1 MTLGRAIK
9 QARAGLGWQQQH
21 LATVTGISQ
30 KYLSRVENDR
40 ADPSWSI
47 IRRLIA
53 ALDIDLRPLA
63 REVPDA

>member
-21 LATVTGISQ
+21 LATLTGISQ
-30 KYLSRVENDR
+30 KYLSRVENDK

-47 IRRLIA
+47 IRRLLA
-53 ALDIDLRPLA
+53 VMDLDLKAIA

>member
-21 LATVTGISQ
+21 LATLTGISQ
-30 KYLSRVENDR
+30 KYLSRVENDK

-47 IRRLIA
+47 IRRLLA
-53 ALDIDLRPLA
+53 VMDLDLKAIA
-63 REVPDA
+63 REVPHA